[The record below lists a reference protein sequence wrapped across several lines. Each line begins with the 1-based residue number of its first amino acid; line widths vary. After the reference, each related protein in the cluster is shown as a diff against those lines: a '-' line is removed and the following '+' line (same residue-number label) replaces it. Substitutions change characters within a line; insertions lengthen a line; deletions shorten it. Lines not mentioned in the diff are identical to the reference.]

1 MPDKSV
7 PEARMFDGF
16 LTDEYAVVNTQA
28 NVMSNPLARVGLF
41 KNKFTTVTNS
51 GSATT
56 EIFQTGVFDLKNMA
70 DPASN
75 TALNSKSPGFVKNP
89 IDPGFEGL
97 THAGDYG
104 FAWYCSDEIITF
116 WKGLNGTAWD
126 PAKKIQLT
134 ILFGPRNIL
143 CRSGVRSFFKISKN
157 FNAILQVPGLEP
169 GYLTNAKGSQNKGRW
184 GVSIND
190 TEISRQFKRFFG
202 VDVPFDIVV
211 LAAYS
216 TGINGLNQTLLNNI
230 CTLSKVKRI
239 IFFDCLYV
247 SSSGNTGDAIKKI
260 KRLNNNVQI
269 IIYWSSLG
277 KGNSM
282 NAAMTDLTV
291 VQNLAPVLSNGT
303 NVIKLAGKPY
313 YRCLI
318 CSRMI
323 QSGLKDGLIT
333 LSNTAL
339 TSFHKLEAVLP
350 PRGTVISDA
359 VKFKSFVSAGPPSG
373 SVALED
379 WYKTNKGVVND
390 FNKFLGVAAGNTMSP
405 IAQIWSQ
412 KIPGWDGS
420 VGEEVHDFLIPEFGW
435 EYLPG

>member
-7 PEARMFDGF
+7 PEARLFDGF
-16 LTDEYAVVNTQA
+16 LTDEYAAANTQG
-28 NVMSNPLARVGLF
+28 NVMGNPSARMGLF
-41 KNKFTTVTNS
+41 KNKFTTVTTS

-75 TALNSKSPGFVKNP
+75 AALNSKSPGFVKNP

-104 FAWYCSDEIITF
+104 FAWYCSDEIINF
-116 WKGLNGTAWD
+116 WKGLNGAAWD
-126 PAKKIQLT
+126 HAKKIQLT

-143 CRSGVRSFFKISKN
+143 CRSGVRSFFQNSKN

-169 GYLTNAKGSQNKGRW
+169 GYLTNAKGNQNKGRW

-190 TEISRQFKRFFG
+190 TEIARQFKSFFG

-216 TGINGLNQTLLNNI
+216 TGINGLNQTLLNDI

-239 IFFDCLYV
+239 IVFDCLYV
-247 SSSGNTGDAIKKI
+247 SSSGSTGDAIKKI

-269 IIYWSSLG
+269 MIYWSSLG

-303 NVIKLAGKPY
+303 NVIKLAGKPH

-323 QSGLKDGLIT
+323 QAGLKDGLIT
-333 LSNTAL
+333 LSKTAE

-350 PRGTVISDA
+350 ARGTVISDA
-359 VKFKSFVSAGPPSG
+359 AKFKSFVSAGPPSR
-373 SVALED
+373 SVALDD
-379 WYKTNKGVVND
+379 WYKTNKGTVDD
-390 FNKFLGVAAGNTMSP
+390 FNKFLGAAAGNTASP

-412 KIPGWDGS
+412 KVPGWGGS

-435 EYLPG
+435 EYLLG